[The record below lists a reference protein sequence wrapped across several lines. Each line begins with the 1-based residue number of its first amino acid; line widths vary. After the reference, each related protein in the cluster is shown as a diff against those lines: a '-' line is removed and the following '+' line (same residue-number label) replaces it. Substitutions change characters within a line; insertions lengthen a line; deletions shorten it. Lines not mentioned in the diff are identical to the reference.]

1 MKTNIKIKKIK
12 IREEIDHLINIDASI
27 GGYQFDCILVC
38 SSENTFG
45 RTWHMVIPN
54 WEVNCRIGKNIFYN
68 ETQIK
73 EALEPEMRF
82 PEEYAAIIAKVI
94 TSRLNEHDKEIDEAI
109 IKKYFQN
116 DKDNE

>member
-1 MKTNIKIKKIK
+1 MKSKITLKEETNHMIS
-12 IREEIDHLINIDASI
+12 IDVII
-27 GGYQFDCILVC
+27 GCYQFDCILIC

-54 WEVNCRIGKNIFYN
+54 WEVYCRIGKNIFYN
-68 ETQIK
+68 ETKIK
-73 EALEPEMRF
+73 EALEPKMKF
-82 PEEYAAIIAKVI
+82 PEEYATIIAEDI
-94 TSRLNEHDKEIDEAI
+94 TNRLNEHDKEIDEAI